1 MICKKTVQIMK
12 KTVKSIFFILVGV
25 MMVIY
30 LTCDIF
36 SLWDSR
42 PLKFA
47 ASALITI
54 AGLTALKKKESRFVS
69 IGLMFTLLADVF
81 LVLLD
86 IYLYGVAIFIVAQ
99 LCYGIYLANISGK
112 KISAEILKR
121 IIPAFIAA
129 GITGLLGLKGNIV
142 LPAAYAMC
150 IGVNIAHSIEL
161 QITKPEK
168 KHLLVMLGFIIFVI
182 GDICVGLRH
191 MPFVT
196 ENIAS
201 VLYLITWIS
210 YPPSQ
215 ILVLSGTGVFD
226 KSERL

>member
-1 MICKKTVQIMK
+1 MK
-12 KTVKSIFFILVGV
+12 RNVKILFFSIIAL
-25 MMVIY
+25 MMLIY

-47 ASALITI
+47 ASALITLCGI
-54 AGLTALKKKESRFVS
+54 TVFKKKESRFVS

-81 LVLLD
+81 LVLLNK
-86 IYLYGVAIFIVAQ
+86 YLYGVAIFIIAQ
-99 LCYGIYLANISGK
+99 LCYAVYLTYISDK
-112 KISAEILKR
+112 KISSELLKR
-121 IIPAFIAA
+121 IIPAAVA
-129 GITGLLGLKGNIV
+129 SLITYALGFKGNIV
-142 LPAAYAMC
+142 LPAAYAVC

-161 QITKPEK
+161 QIKMPSK
-168 KHLLVMLGFIIFVI
+168 KHLLLMTGFIVFVI

-191 MPFVT
+191 MPFVS
-196 ENIAS
+196 ESVAS

-215 ILVLSGTGVFD
+215 IMVLMSAQQE
-226 KSERL
+226 KK

>member
-1 MICKKTVQIMK
+1 MK
-12 KTVKSIFFILVGV
+12 NKIIYLIIGSVAV
-25 MMVIY
+25 MMIIY

-47 ASALITI
+47 TSALITL
-54 AGLTALKKKESRFVS
+54 AGLYVLKDKESRFVS

-86 IYLYGVAIFIVAQ
+86 SYLYGVAVFIIAQ
-99 LCYGIYLANISGK
+99 LCYGVYLTRISGK
-112 KISAEILKR
+112 KIPAEILKR
-121 IIPAFIAA
+121 VIPAAA
-129 GITGLLGLKGNIV
+129 AAAVTALLGFKGNVV
-142 LPAAYAMC
+142 LPAAYAVC
-150 IGVNIAHSIEL
+150 IGINIAHSIEL
-161 QITKPEK
+161 QITKPTK
-168 KHLLVMLGFIIFVI
+168 KHLLVMLGFIVFVI

-215 ILVLSGTGVFD
+215 MFVLSGTGVFD
-226 KSERL
+226 KSKRL

>member
-1 MICKKTVQIMK
+1 MK
-12 KTVKSIFFILVGV
+12 RNVKILFFSVIAL
-25 MMVIY
+25 MMLIY

-47 ASALITI
+47 ASALITLCGI
-54 AGLTALKKKESRFVS
+54 TVFKKKESRFVS

-81 LVLLD
+81 LVLLNK
-86 IYLYGVAIFIVAQ
+86 YLYGVAIFIIAQ
-99 LCYGIYLANISGK
+99 LCYAVYLTYISDK
-112 KISAEILKR
+112 KISSELLKR
-121 IIPAFIAA
+121 IIPAAVA
-129 GITGLLGLKGNIV
+129 SLITYALGFKGNIV
-142 LPAAYAMC
+142 LPAAYAVC

-161 QITKPEK
+161 QIKMPSK
-168 KHLLVMLGFIIFVI
+168 KHLLLMTGFIVFVI

-191 MPFVT
+191 MPFVS
-196 ENIAS
+196 ESVAS

-215 ILVLSGTGVFD
+215 IMVLMSAQQE
-226 KSERL
+226 KK